1 MEAYLSV
8 AIVFA
13 IWALCVFIESK
24 RGSHIKPPE
33 VSSQAPDV
41 NYGIVETT
49 DTLGASVDNPEF
61 LPKEPT
67 GVVNKNTSAKK
78 RKRQRKQAHKRT
90 LEQG

>member
-24 RGSHIKPPE
+24 RGSHIKPP
-33 VSSQAPDV
+33 
-41 NYGIVETT
+41 
-49 DTLGASVDNPEF
+49 DTSGASVDNPEF

-78 RKRQRKQAHKRT
+78 RKRQRKQTHKRI